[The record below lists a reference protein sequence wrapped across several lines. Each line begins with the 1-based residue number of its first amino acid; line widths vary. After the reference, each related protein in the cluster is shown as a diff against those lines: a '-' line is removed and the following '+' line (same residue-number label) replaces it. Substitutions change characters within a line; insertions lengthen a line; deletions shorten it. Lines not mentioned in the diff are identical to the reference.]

1 MRDCGNNHVFELKN
15 NMISM
20 LRHPVCSYIYGIIPY
35 NNRPPEHHYYIN
47 FVIQGMYNIE
57 EEVFIEFNNEHIFYT
72 Y

>member
-1 MRDCGNNHVFELKN
+1 
-15 NMISM
+15 M

-35 NNRPPEHHYYIN
+35 NNRPPEHYYYIN